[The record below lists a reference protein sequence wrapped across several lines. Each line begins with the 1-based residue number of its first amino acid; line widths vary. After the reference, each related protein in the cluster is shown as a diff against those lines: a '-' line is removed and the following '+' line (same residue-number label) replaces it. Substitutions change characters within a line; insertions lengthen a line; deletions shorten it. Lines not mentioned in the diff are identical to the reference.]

1 VCFGAG
7 TLLPGV
13 IYNASGTVQPNMA
26 LLGANFAG
34 LGNTTRLLGP
44 NFFSDTLNVSF
55 SSTNAVGFDVFPG
68 PTAGNVN
75 VTVYD
80 AMDGQLGTF
89 IVAAPIAGA
98 FFGVISDAGPIGRI
112 NISSQTATPGELID
126 NMSFDVAIPEPAS
139 ILLTAVALAL
149 FATRRSRA

>member
-1 VCFGAG
+1 
-7 TLLPGV
+7 
-13 IYNASGTVQPNMA
+13 MA

-34 LGNTTRLLGP
+34 LGNTTKLLGP
-44 NFFSDTLNVSF
+44 NSFLDTLNVSF

-68 PTAGNVN
+68 PAAGNVN

-80 AMDGQLGTF
+80 ATDAQLGTF
-89 IVAAPIAGA
+89 MVAAPIAGA

-126 NMSFDVAIPEPAS
+126 NVSFDVAIPEPTS

-149 FATRRSRA
+149 LFSTRRSRA